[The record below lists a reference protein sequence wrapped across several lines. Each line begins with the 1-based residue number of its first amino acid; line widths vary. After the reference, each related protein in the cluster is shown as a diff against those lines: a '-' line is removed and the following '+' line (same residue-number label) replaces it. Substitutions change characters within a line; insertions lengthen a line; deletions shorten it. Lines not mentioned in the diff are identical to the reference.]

1 MGIPRALRLLYLQL
15 LRCLFVLKATVVTG
29 REAYQPHDCLDAPFA
44 RSPSQRS
51 DRCLPFAM
59 NTQRHLAAVVCT
71 LAMMMFATTPVFAS
85 DVDFPVIE
93 PLHTIFVEA
102 ETVAKEVRGIYD
114 VLAFEGNCKLRQGE
128 LQVTGDKLTLWIE
141 RRNQLGMELPG
152 KIICQADGHADIIWN
167 NQLDRR
173 LRDNRWMGRLFSLNP
188 VDFRVAREVK
198 RHDIPSLDWSSVQP
212 AQFTQGGSNGQ
223 VLAPPLLDNSSA
235 SILGAAT
242 GSRAAGTSTGLLPQ
256 ANASLPIPATPG
268 AVQWTPGG
276 STSSSNQLPA
286 TGLVIPED
294 GSQPYPA
301 AGVLPSPRSIDPA
314 FPVPGQV
321 ALQVPTM
328 SPNFGAKSVEF
339 LPRGQGELNF
349 SYAPDPNT
357 GESVAQIRGGF
368 KLVVRDVQ
376 VPQSDGTQLDLGSV
390 TLEADNAVVWIKN
403 VGTNGAGGFVSTP
416 DRPIELYL
424 DGNIVF
430 YQGQRVIYADR
441 MYYNVSSEYGMVL
454 SAEILTPVPQ
464 YQGLLRLKADVLQ
477 QRNRQSYMAYGAA
490 ITSSRMGVPR
500 YWMQANEVRLEDERS
515 ESDMSLLAADDRT
528 RPTNMRVT
536 STNNFVY
543 LGGAPV
549 GYWPT
554 FSSNLS
560 KPSFYLTSLKFKND
574 TIFGTQFYSEFDAY
588 QLLGIDGPEGT
599 ALTLSADYLS
609 DRGPAGGFRFD
620 YQRPTIFFGIP
631 GQGTTDAW
639 FIKDSGLDTLGRDRI
654 GLTPEKELR
663 GRMLSRQRLFVN
675 PNLEIMAESGWV
687 SDRNLLEQ
695 YFERDWDQQKDLTT
709 DLRLRRYNG
718 NRMLDIWGQARVN
731 EFFTETERLPAVDH
745 YWLGQD
751 LLYQRLTYNQHTNVG
766 YVHQK
771 VASTPL
777 DPKDLATFQL
787 RPWETDSEGVRAAT
801 RQELSMPL
809 GLGAWK
815 VVPYLSGEAAF
826 WKEDINQNDVTR
838 LTGQAGVKTSLPFW
852 RAYPNLDSRLLD
864 IRGIAHKVTLE
875 SEFFYADSTANL
887 DQLPLFDPLDD
898 NSQEHFRRRMVFN
911 TFGGTLPPQ
920 FDERGAAL
928 RTGMQR
934 WVTASSTEVVDD
946 LSQIRLGVNQRWQ
959 TKRGVPGRDR
969 IVDLVALDVDWIFFP
984 QANRDNFGQEAG
996 ALNYD
1001 FRYHVGDRLT
1011 LLSDGYFDFFSQ
1023 GLKTVSAGAK
1033 FSRPG
1038 RADAY
1043 IGVLSLEGPISSNVI
1058 NGNVNYRLN
1067 EKWIFSGS
1075 AALDLSSV
1083 GNIGQ
1088 SLALTR
1094 IGESALIRLGINV
1107 DSGRDNVSFNF
1118 NIEPRFLPTK
1128 RLGSLGGQ
1136 LVPPAGLFGLE

>member
-1 MGIPRALRLLYLQL
+1 M
-15 LRCLFVLKATVVTG
+15 
-29 REAYQPHDCLDAPFA
+29 PFA
-44 RSPSQRS
+44 KII
-51 DRCLPFAM
+51 A
-59 NTQRHLAAVVCT
+59 LAT
-71 LAMMMFATTPVFAS
+71 LWLVTLQSLHAS
-85 DVDFPVIE
+85 DVDLPIVE

-128 LQVTGDKLTLWIE
+128 LQVSGDRMTLWIE

-152 KIICQADGHADIIWN
+152 KIICQTDGRAEILWEN
-167 NQLDRR
+167 KPR
-173 LRDNRWMGRLFSLNP
+173 LNDNRWMGRLFSLKP
-188 VDFRVAREVK
+188 VDFRVQREVK
-198 RHDIPSLDWSSVQP
+198 RHDIPNLDWNVKQ
-212 AQFTQGGSNGQ
+212 AQYTQSGDSGQ
-223 VLAPPLLDNSSA
+223 VLAPPLLGEQSSA
-235 SILGAAT
+235 PGT
-242 GSRAAGTSTGLLPQ
+242 GPLPSPTSPKLVP
-256 ANASLPIPATPG
+256 STPG
-268 AVQWTPGG
+268 AVQWNPSGG
-276 STSSSNQLPA
+276 TNSSNLLPA

-301 AGVLPSPRSIDPA
+301 AGLPQTPA
-314 FPVPGQV
+314 ENVPPFPVAGQV
-321 ALQVPTM
+321 ALQVPTPQ
-328 SPNFGAKSVEF
+328 PNFGAKSVTV
-339 LPRGQGELNF
+339 LPKGKGALNF
-349 SYAPDPNT
+349 SLVPDPTT

-368 KLVVRDVQ
+368 QVIVRDVQ
-376 VPQSDGTQLDLGSV
+376 VAQSDGTQLDLGTV
-390 TLEADNAVVWIKN
+390 TLEADNAVMWLKN
-403 VGTNGAGGFVSTP
+403 VGTDGSGGFVSTP
-416 DRPIELYL
+416 DRPIEFYME
-424 DGNIVF
+424 GNIVF
-430 YQGQRVIYADR
+430 NQGQRVIYADR
-441 MYYNVSSEYGMVL
+441 MYYNVSSEYGMIL

-477 QRNRQSYMAYGAA
+477 QRNRKNYMAYGAA

-500 YWMQANEVRLEDERS
+500 YWLQANEVNLQDERN
-515 ESDMSLLAADDRT
+515 EADVQSFDT
-528 RPTNMRVT
+528 LSGTGPTNMRAT

-543 LGGAPV
+543 LGGVPI

-554 FSSNLS
+554 FTTNLS
-560 KPSFYLTSLKFKND
+560 EPSFYLTSLKFKND
-574 TIFGTQFYSEFDAY
+574 SIFGSQVYSEFDAY
-588 QLLGIDGPEGT
+588 QLLGIDGPVGT
-599 ALTLSADYLS
+599 SLGLSADYLS
-609 DRGPAGGFRFD
+609 ERGPAGGFRFD
-620 YQRPTIFFGIP
+620 YQRPTLFFGVP
-631 GQGTTDAW
+631 GQGTTDGW
-639 FIKDSGLDTLGRDRI
+639 FIKDSGLDTLGRDRV
-654 GLTPEKELR
+654 GMTPEEDLR
-663 GRMLSRQRLFVN
+663 GRMFSRHRLFVN
-675 PNLEIMAESGWV
+675 PNIEILAESGWV

-695 YFERDWDQQKDLTT
+695 YFERDWDQQKDLST

-731 EFFTETERLPAVDH
+731 EFFTETERLPQIDH

-751 LLYQRLTYNQHTNVG
+751 LFNQRLTYNQHTNVG

-771 VASTPL
+771 VATTPT
-777 DPKDLATFQL
+777 DPQDFNKFQL
-787 RPWETDSEGVRAAT
+787 RPWETDSEGVKAAT

-809 GLGAWK
+809 QLGAWK
-815 VVPYLSGEAAF
+815 FIPYLSGEAAF
-826 WKEDINQNDVTR
+826 WNEDINQDDLTR
-838 LTGQAGVKTSLPFW
+838 LTGQTGIKTSLPFW
-852 RAYPNLDSRLLD
+852 RAYPNLDSRLFD

-875 SEFFYADSTANL
+875 SEFFYADSSANL

-911 TFGGTLPPQ
+911 TFGGATPPQ
-920 FDERGAAL
+920 FDERSAAF

-934 WVTASSTEVVDD
+934 WITASSGEIVDD
-946 LSQIRLGVNQRWQ
+946 LSQVRLGVNQRWQ
-959 TKRGVPGRDR
+959 TKRGLPGRDR

-984 QANRDNFGQEAG
+984 KADRDNFGEEAG

-1001 FRYHVGDRLT
+1001 FRYHVGDRIT

-1023 GLKTVSAGAK
+1023 GLKTISAGAR

-1043 IGVLSLEGPISSNVI
+1043 IGLLSLEGPISSNVI

-1067 EKWIFSGS
+1067 EKWILTGN
-1075 AALDLSSV
+1075 AAVDMSSV

-1094 IGESALIRLGINV
+1094 IGESALIRIGVNV

-1128 RLGSLGGQ
+1128 RLGALGGQ

>member
-1 MGIPRALRLLYLQL
+1 MNAVLTAVALP
-15 LRCLFVLKATVVTG
+15 FVLKAIVVTG
-29 REAYQPHDCLDAPFA
+29 REAYQPHARLQAHFA
-44 RSPSQRS
+44 RRQSQRS
-51 DRCLPFAM
+51 DRCMPIVIQAQRQFAVGVWI
-59 NTQRHLAAVVCT
+59 LAI
-71 LAMMMFATTPVFAS
+71 MMFALRPLHAS
-85 DVDFPVIE
+85 DVDFPVVE

-114 VLAFEGNCKLRQGE
+114 VLAFEGSCKLRQGE
-128 LQVTGDKLTLWIE
+128 LQATGDKLTLWIE

-152 KIICQADGHADIIWN
+152 KIICQIDGHADIIWDN
-167 NQLDRR
+167 HLDRR
-173 LRDNRWMGRLFSLNP
+173 LRDNRWMGRLFSLKP
-188 VDFRVAREVK
+188 VDFRIQREVK
-198 RHDIPSLDWSSVQP
+198 RHDIPNLDWSGVQQ
-212 AQFTQGGSNGQ
+212 AQFTQSGNGGQ
-223 VLAPPLLDNSSA
+223 VLAPPLLGDSSRQNP
-235 SILGAAT
+235 GAAT
-242 GSRAAGTSTGLLPQ
+242 GAATGVLPRPTGSTS
-256 ANASLPIPATPG
+256 IPSTPG
-268 AVQWTPGG
+268 AVQWSPGG
-276 STSSSNQLPA
+276 STSSSSLLPS

-301 AGVLPSPRSIDPA
+301 AGIAQTPA
-314 FPVPGQV
+314 ENIPPFPVAGQV
-321 ALQVPTM
+321 ALQVPT
-328 SPNFGAKSVEF
+328 SQPNFGARSVEF
-339 LPRGQGELNF
+339 LPKGNGELNF
-349 SYAPDPNT
+349 SYVPDPRT
-357 GESVAQIRGGF
+357 GESIAQIRGGF
-368 KLVVRDVQ
+368 KLIVRDVQ
-376 VPQSDGTQLDLGSV
+376 VAQSNGAQMELGTV
-390 TLEADNAVVWIKN
+390 TLEADNAVVWLKN
-403 VGTNGAGGFVSTP
+403 VGTTGGGFVSTP

-477 QRNRQSYMAYGAA
+477 QRNRQNYMAYGAA
-490 ITSSRMGVPR
+490 ITSSRLGVPR
-500 YWMQANEVRLEDERS
+500 YWLQANEVSLQDERS
-515 ESDMSLLAADDRT
+515 ESEVTSYDTLSGS
-528 RPTNMRVT
+528 RPTNMRAT

-543 LGGAPV
+543 LGGVPV

-554 FSSNLS
+554 FSTNLS
-560 KPSFYLTSLKFKND
+560 KPSFYLTSLKYKND
-574 TIFGTQFYSEFDAY
+574 TIFGNQVYSEFDAY
-588 QLLGIDGPEGT
+588 QLLGIDGPDGT
-599 ALTLSADYLS
+599 ALALSADYLS

-631 GQGTTDAW
+631 GQGTSDGW

-663 GRMLSRQRLFVN
+663 GRLYSRQRLFVN
-675 PNLEIMAESGWV
+675 PNLEILAESGWV

-695 YFERDWDQQKDLTT
+695 YFERDWDQQKDLST

-731 EFFTETERLPAVDH
+731 EFFTETERLPQIDH

-751 LLYQRLTYNQHTNVG
+751 LFNQRLTYNQHTNVG

-771 VASTPL
+771 TASTPL
-777 DPKDLATFQL
+777 DPKDAATFAL
-787 RPWETDSEGVRAAT
+787 LPWETDSEGVRAAT

-809 GLGAWK
+809 QLGAWK
-815 VVPYLSGEAAF
+815 VIPYLSGEAAF
-826 WKEDINQNDVTR
+826 FNEDITQNDVTR
-838 LTGQAGVKTSLPFW
+838 LTGQAGLKTSLPFW
-852 RAYPNLDSRLLD
+852 RAYPNLDSRLFD

-887 DQLPLFDPLDD
+887 NQLPLYDPLDD
-898 NSQEHFRRRMVFN
+898 NSQEHFRRRMIFN
-911 TFGGTLPPQ
+911 TFGGALPPQ

-946 LSQIRLGVNQRWQ
+946 LSQIRWGINQRWQ
-959 TKRGVPGRDR
+959 TKRGLPGRDR
-969 IVDLVALDVDWIFFP
+969 IVDLVKLDVNWILYP

-1001 FRYHVGDRLT
+1001 FRYNVGDRLT
-1011 LLSDGYFDFFSQ
+1011 LLSDGFFDFFSQ

-1043 IGVLSLEGPISSNVI
+1043 IGLLSLEGPISSNVI

-1067 EKWIFSGS
+1067 EKWIFTGS
-1075 AALDLSSV
+1075 AASDLSKV

-1094 IGESALIRLGINV
+1094 VGESALIRFGVYV

-1128 RLGSLGGQ
+1128 RLGSVGGQ
-1136 LVPPAGLFGLE
+1136 FVPPAGLYGLE